1 MPVLGVRLV
10 GESGGVGLSAC
21 RDVDHDVDDNDCKR
35 DSLRANGLV
44 CAQADDGCPIL
55 PRCELLPRVLMA
67 AMDAIVD
74 VDSNFS

>member
-35 DSLRANGLV
+35 DSLWANGLV
-44 CAQADDGCPIL
+44 CAQADDGCPII

-74 VDSNFS
+74 SKIC